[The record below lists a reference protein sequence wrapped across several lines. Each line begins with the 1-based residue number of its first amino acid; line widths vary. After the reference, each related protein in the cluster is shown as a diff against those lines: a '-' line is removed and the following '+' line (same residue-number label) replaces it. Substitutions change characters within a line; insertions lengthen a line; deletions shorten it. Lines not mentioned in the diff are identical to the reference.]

1 MTRQDLAAEM
11 CAAYSLLSTEHRLV
25 LLEEGVSVR
34 DLDQFQMCGVAPM
47 RIDGELYQPADGRLA
62 IITPVRVYDFFSPES
77 PNPCADCRLG
87 SIVDLVAWDIRYP
100 DRWAL
105 RTGNAEW
112 LGCIEPQ
119 YLKPKSVPIR
129 RSVVSWFQAGC
140 TGLVLLS
147 RSRLDQ
153 YRILMNCCGG
163 IIAEDAAHHA
173 ELRRILSAPV
183 QHSADLDAG
192 QKPYEAWCA

>member
-119 YLKPKSVPIR
+119 YLDPDPVPIR
-129 RSVVSWFQAGC
+129 RGVLDWFRADC

-147 RSRLDQ
+147 RRPASV
-153 YRILMNCCGG
+153 YRTLSWCQKGL
-163 IIAEDAAHHA
+163 IAANAEHA
-173 ELRRILSAPV
+173 TELRRTLQAPWKV
-183 QHSADLDAG
+183 PRVHVACE
-192 QKPYEAWCA
+192 PR